1 MTQFLRGVERM
12 VQSFH
17 RYGLR
22 DVGGGMV
29 PFLRLPIPNNPDP
42 EPIRY
47 EDLRRI
53 FADWLEDMSRAEA
66 TLAKVDDPDVTL
78 PLHFGLI
85 RLDLDGDGKA
95 GEEETLWKIY
105 SRFNRQ
111 VGQPE
116 GGAGVNAEKAR
127 SFVIHFDRGDV
138 AWLRGYC
145 HLLSAFA
152 EVYLA
157 HDGRELF
164 NHSANLIFARPETPF
179 PFLRRRDAAPQEFD
193 PIEIIDM
200 VATIHMIR
208 MPVVEPKRMASAL
221 EHLRAMI
228 GLSRESWR
236 FYKRESDDDNEWI
249 PNPRQKTV
257 VPGVRVT
264 EEMVRGWE
272 EFLDE
277 AEALLEGKTLVP
289 FWRGTDK
296 TLGINLRRVFT
307 EPRGFDL
314 VLWVQ
319 GTEAAPY
326 LEEGPITRP
335 EVWQRLQR
343 IFRGEFIGF
352 ALWFN

>member
-1 MTQFLRGVERM
+1 M

-17 RYGLR
+17 RYGVR

-29 PFLRLPIPNNPDP
+29 PFLRLPVPANPDP
-42 EPIRY
+42 DPIRY
-47 EDLRRI
+47 EDLRGI
-53 FADWLEDMSRAEA
+53 FTAWLEDMSRAEA

-95 GEEETLWKIY
+95 GEEETLWRVY

-111 VGQPE
+111 AGQP
-116 GGAGVNAEKAR
+116 GGEAGVDAENSR
-127 SFVIHFDRGDV
+127 SFLIRFDRGDV

-157 HDGRELF
+157 HDGRDLF
-164 NHSANLIFARPETPF
+164 HHSANLIFARPETPF
-179 PFLRRRDAAPQEFD
+179 PFLRRRDAGPREFD
-193 PIEIIDM
+193 SIEIIDV

-249 PNPRQKTV
+249 PNPGQKTV

-277 AEALLEGKTLVP
+277 AEALLAGKTLVP
-289 FWRGTDK
+289 FWRGTDRNVWHQPAACFHR
-296 TLGINLRRVFT
+296 TQGLRPGPLG
-307 EPRGFDL
+307 PGHRGGSL
-314 VLWVQ
+314 
-319 GTEAAPY
+319 P
-326 LEEGPITRP
+326 
-335 EVWQRLQR
+335 
-343 IFRGEFIGF
+343 
-352 ALWFN
+352 